1 MVMKVVSSVVA
12 QNRFGELLDNA
23 QREPVTITRRGR
35 TVAHLVSDE
44 TYRALTGSV
53 AETTGKVAAYL
64 HAIDAFRG
72 QCQGGATAR
81 LLADRQADAAEEA

>member
-1 MVMKVVSSVVA
+1 MKVVSSVVA

-23 QREPVTITRRGR
+23 QREPITITRHGR

-44 TYRALTGSV
+44 AYRALTGGLT
-53 AETTGKVAAYL
+53 ETTGKLGAYL

-72 QCQGGATAR
+72 QGQGGATAR
-81 LLADRQADAAEEA
+81 LLADRQAETAKEA